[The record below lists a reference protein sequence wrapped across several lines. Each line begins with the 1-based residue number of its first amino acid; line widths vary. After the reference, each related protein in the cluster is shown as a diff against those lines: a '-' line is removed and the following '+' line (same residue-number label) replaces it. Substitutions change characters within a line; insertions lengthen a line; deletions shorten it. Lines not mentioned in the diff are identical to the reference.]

1 MEFSQLCGLT
11 AAEYEDLHGRIDLCA
26 RLGRSYELGDC
37 RLPEGCCPGH
47 ASPGFWTQEGAYFFY
62 LRPAVDYHGTDPA
75 LARFFA
81 RAIRRFERFEEL
93 SGLLCNLGAAPPELP
108 AFDPTPGSH
117 RALMDLLKERVV
129 GQDAALEAVAYKLW
143 GHIRKTAPARP
154 LSLIFYGPTCVG
166 KSELGKAVAPALNR
180 LLGETRYRLV
190 WTELNTF
197 TEAHSVY
204 RLTGAPPGYAGYD
217 DPPVFESVRDQPYTV
232 FMFDELDKAHPE
244 LLKVFMSILDEGRC
258 AARKAD
264 EQGNWDLDFRRCIFL
279 FTTNA
284 DLSAPPRPLGFA
296 PVEPSLSREMPCQSC
311 TAGLAQRLYL
321 ADEDAR
327 RALVRSGVLREIA
340 GRFSG
345 LIGFESLTPTA
356 LAQVTALQI
365 TALGRE
371 YGLDIR
377 RVEPD
382 LARALTPEGAL
393 SQRSAAGVLEGVLG
407 ELFQDCAQAGQQG
420 GPLWLTG
427 TVQDPRLYPLPA
439 VSAAGV

>member
-1 MEFSQLCGLT
+1 MDFCQICGLT
-11 AAEYEDLHGRIDLCA
+11 AAEYEDLRGRIDLCA
-26 RLGRSYELGDC
+26 RMGRSYELGDC
-37 RLPEGCCPGH
+37 RLPEGCCPGR
-47 ASPGFWTQEGAYFFY
+47 ACPGFWTREGAYFFY
-62 LRPAVDYHGTDPA
+62 LRPAVDYQGTDPA
-75 LARFFA
+75 LSRFFA
-81 RAIRRFERFEEL
+81 RAIRRFDRFEDL
-93 SGLLCNLGAAPPELP
+93 ANLLRSLGAASPELP
-108 AFDPTPGSH
+108 AFDGPSGDH
-117 RALMDLLKERVV
+117 RALADLLKERVV
-129 GQDAALEAVAYKLW
+129 GQDAALEAAAFKLW
-143 GHIRKTAPARP
+143 GHVRKPAPARP

-180 LLGETRYRLV
+180 LLGEERYRLV

-217 DPPVFESVRDQPYTV
+217 DPPVLESVREHPCTV

-264 EQGNWDLDFRRCIFL
+264 EEGSWELDFRRCILL

-284 DLSAPPRPLGFA
+284 DLSAPPPRLGFA
-296 PVEPSLSREMPCQSC
+296 PAEAPVSREIPCQYGP
-311 TAGLAQRLYL
+311 AGLARRLFL

-327 RALVRSGVLREIA
+327 RALVRAGVLKEIA

-345 LIGFESLTPTA
+345 LIGFGPLTSA
-356 LAQVTALQI
+356 AREQVTALQI

-371 YGLDIR
+371 FGLDIR

-382 LARALTPEGAL
+382 LARALTPAEAL

-407 ELFQDCAQAGQQG
+407 PLFQTQAGHTGVPLRLG
-420 GPLWLTG
+420 GTAEAPL
-427 TVQDPRLYPLPA
+427 LYPLK
-439 VSAAGV
+439 AAARV